1 VISVRSQTTKPP
13 TIRIFRVHRDGKVV
27 KAAYSDIRTGQ
38 VTILALD
45 EAQKE
50 LDHEFAFRA
59 EGVDR
64 LIAGK

>member
-1 VISVRSQTTKPP
+1 
-13 TIRIFRVHRDGKVV
+13 VHRDGKVV

-50 LDHEFAFRA
+50 LDHEFAFWA